1 MILNTQVKQI
11 MPVGYLKSVD
21 KKALVALFKDRRSND
36 TKSFGDK
43 TTKIIAAVRQFID
56 PDITDKGERWNEI
69 QRVLANVT
77 GLDEIAVAMSLATN
91 EDGEDLSDGTK
102 KNLLNVWGQWH
113 FGNDPFSPA
122 FNATLADLTEL
133 MNINSRRIKAG
144 GGFSAAETLKDDRRK
159 AAWLPKNRLEE
170 AVQIWDEH
178 IQRSPDNEK
187 RNLKMVAALFSM
199 QPALRAENYSKI
211 HVQPQADAVS
221 TKKNTMVRNDNDTYT
236 ITLRSYKTANQ
247 GDLVLELSEEL
258 SWLIDEHLAFTGN
271 TEFLLENPK
280 KSGSPIP
287 SCAELIKTA
296 FSVLTGNDYMT
307 ASLLRKI
314 WVTYTYQ
321 ETDQLSE
328 MQKGEFRMNLA
339 KKMGHAPATA
349 ERYYNWPRYLNP

>member
-1 MILNTQVKQI
+1 
-11 MPVGYLKSVD
+11 
-21 KKALVALFKDRRSND
+21 
-36 TKSFGDK
+36 
-43 TTKIIAAVRQFID
+43 
-56 PDITDKGERWNEI
+56 
-69 QRVLANVT
+69 
-77 GLDEIAVAMSLATN
+77 
-91 EDGEDLSDGTK
+91 
-102 KNLLNVWGQWH
+102 
-113 FGNDPFSPA
+113 
-122 FNATLADLTEL
+122 
-133 MNINSRRIKAG
+133 MNINLLRIKAG
-144 GGFSAAETLKDDRRK
+144 EGFSAAETLKDDRRK

-170 AVQIWDEH
+170 AVGIWDEH

-211 HVQPQADAVS
+211 HVQPQADAAS

-247 GDLVLELSEEL
+247 GDLVLDLSEDL
-258 SWLIDEHLAFTGN
+258 SWLVDEHLAFTGN

-287 SCAELIKTA
+287 SCADLIKTA
-296 FSVLTGNDYMT
+296 FSVLNGNDYMNAT
-307 ASLLRKI
+307 LLRKI

-321 ETDQLSE
+321 ETEGLSE
-328 MQKGEFRMNLA
+328 MQKGEIRMNLA

>member
-1 MILNTQVKQI
+1 
-11 MPVGYLKSVD
+11 MPVGYLASVD

-43 TTKIIAAVRQFID
+43 TTKLIAAVRQFID
-56 PDITDKGERWNEI
+56 PDSDKEERWHEV

-77 GLDEIAVAMSLATN
+77 DLDEIAVAMSLATN
-91 EDGEDLSDGTK
+91 EDGDDLSDGTK

-113 FGNDPFSPA
+113 FQNDPFSPA
-122 FNATLADLTEL
+122 FNATLADLAEL

-144 GGFSAAETLKDDRRK
+144 EGFSAAEKLKDDRRK

-170 AVQIWDEH
+170 AVQIWDEN

-211 HVQPQADAVS
+211 HVQPQADAAS

-247 GDLVLELSEEL
+247 GDLVLDLSEDL

-271 TEFLLENPK
+271 TEFLLESPK

-296 FSVLTGNDYMT
+296 FSVLNGNDYMN

-314 WVTYTYQ
+314 WVTYTYD
-321 ETDQLSE
+321 ETGGLSE
-328 MQKGEFRMNLA
+328 VQKGEIRMTLA
-339 KKMGHAPATA
+339 KKMGYSPATA
-349 ERYYNWPRYLNP
+349 ERYYFWPRYLNP

>member
-1 MILNTQVKQI
+1 

-56 PDITDKGERWNEI
+56 PDITDKEERWNEI
-69 QRVLANVT
+69 QRVLADMT
-77 GLDEIAVAMSLATN
+77 DLQEIAVAMSLATN

-133 MNINSRRIKAG
+133 MNINLLRIKAG
-144 GGFSAAETLKDDRRK
+144 EGLSAAETLKDDRRK

-211 HVQPQADAVS
+211 HVQPQADALAA
-221 TKKNTMVRNDNDTYT
+221 KKNTMVRNDDDTYT

-258 SWLIDEHLAFTGN
+258 SWLIDEHLAFTSN

-280 KSGSPIP
+280 KSGSPIS
-287 SCAELIKTA
+287 SCAQLIKTA
-296 FSVLTGNDYMT
+296 FSVLTGNDFVT
-307 ASLLRKI
+307 ASLLRKV

-321 ETDQLSE
+321 ETEGLSE
-328 MQKGEFRMNLA
+328 MQKGEIRMNLA

>member
-21 KKALVALFKDRRSND
+21 KKALVAQFKDRRSND

-56 PDITDKGERWNEI
+56 PDITDKEERWNEI
-69 QRVLANVT
+69 QRVLANMT
-77 GLDEIAVAMSLATN
+77 DLDEIAVAMSLATN

-144 GGFSAAETLKDDRRK
+144 EGFSAAETLKDDRRK

-247 GDLVLELSEEL
+247 GDLVL
-258 SWLIDEHLAFTGN
+258 D
-271 TEFLLENPK
+271 
-280 KSGSPIP
+280 
-287 SCAELIKTA
+287 
-296 FSVLTGNDYMT
+296 
-307 ASLLRKI
+307 
-314 WVTYTYQ
+314 
-321 ETDQLSE
+321 
-328 MQKGEFRMNLA
+328 
-339 KKMGHAPATA
+339 
-349 ERYYNWPRYLNP
+349 

>member
-56 PDITDKGERWNEI
+56 PDITDKEERWNEI
-69 QRVLANVT
+69 QRVLANMT
-77 GLDEIAVAMSLATN
+77 DLDEIAVAMSLATN

-133 MNINSRRIKAG
+133 MNINLLRIKAG

-221 TKKNTMVRNDNDTYT
+221 TKKNTMVRNDDDTYT

-247 GDLVLELSEEL
+247 GDLVLDLSEDL
-258 SWLIDEHLAFTGN
+258 SWLVDEHLAFTGN

-280 KSGSPIP
+280 KSGNPIS

-296 FSVLTGNDYMT
+296 FSVLNGNDYVNAT
-307 ASLLRKI
+307 LLRKI

-321 ETDQLSE
+321 ETEGLSE
-328 MQKGEFRMNLA
+328 MQKGEIRMNLA

-349 ERYYNWPRYLNP
+349 ER

>member
-1 MILNTQVKQI
+1 

-56 PDITDKGERWNEI
+56 PDITDKEERWNEI

-77 GLDEIAVAMSLATN
+77 DLGEIAVAMSLATN

-178 IQRSPDNEK
+178 IQRPPDNEK

-247 GDLVLELSEEL
+247 GDLVLDLSEEL

-280 KSGSPIP
+280 KSGNPIP

-307 ASLLRKI
+307 ATLLRKI

-321 ETDQLSE
+321 ETEGFPE
-328 MQKGEFRMNLA
+328 MQKGEIRMNLA
-339 KKMGHAPATA
+339 KKMGHSPATA
-349 ERYYNWPRYLNP
+349 ERYYFWPRYLNP

>member
-1 MILNTQVKQI
+1 MILNTQVKQT

-21 KKALVALFKDRRSND
+21 KKALVAQFKDRRSND

-56 PDITDKGERWNEI
+56 PDITDKEERWNEI
-69 QRVLANVT
+69 QRVLANMT
-77 GLDEIAVAMSLATN
+77 DLDEIAVAMSLATN

-144 GGFSAAETLKDDRRK
+144 EGLSAAETLKDDRRK

-221 TKKNTMVRNDNDTYT
+221 TKKNTMVRNDDDTYT

-247 GDLVLELSEEL
+247 GDLVLDLSEEL
-258 SWLIDEHLAFTGN
+258 SWLIDEHLAFTGY

-280 KSGSPIP
+280 KSGNPIP

-307 ASLLRKI
+307 ATLLRKI
-314 WVTYTYQ
+314 WVTYTYP
-321 ETDQLSE
+321 ETEGFPE